1 MKQKYII
8 TAITVL
14 SLFSCKKKDLPQDQ
28 VMPYQVVSAEEKNLV
43 GYQSYPA
50 SIQGIINNDVRAK
63 IQGYITQVLVDEGQF
78 VQKGQ
83 PLFRLETNAL
93 SQTADASK
101 SGVSSAQANYSASV
115 ANVSAAR
122 AAVNAAQ
129 ITVDQI
135 KPLVQ
140 KNIISDIQL
149 QTAQA
154 NLSKAKAQL
163 EQAVAAQKQAS
174 AGVSVATATYRS
186 NQATVN
192 YAVITSPIT
201 GYVGT
206 LPLKIGSLVGPSDP
220 TPMTTISDISS
231 VYAYFSMNEKDYLNF
246 LEKSYGATVPEKI
259 KNLPMVQLQ
268 LANGSIYSEK
278 GRVETVSGQL
288 NPTTGTMQFR
298 AGFPNPQKLLN
309 SGNSGTVMIP
319 IHYNNVTVIP
329 ESSTMEQQGMVYVFK
344 VGADNKVKNQA
355 IQVLDRVDNMIIVK
369 SGLNKGDKIVATGIG
384 NLKPDTKIIPKPI
397 NMDSLIQTIKPVFQ

>member
-1 MKQKYII
+1 MKHSYVVLAI
-8 TAITVL
+8 TAL
-14 SLFSCKKKDLPQDQ
+14 SLFSCKKQEQQQTGP
-28 VMPYQVVSAEEKNLV
+28 MPYQVVSAEVKNLV

-83 PLFRLETNAL
+83 PLFRLETNVL
-93 SQTADASK
+93 SQTADAAR
-101 SGVSSAQANYSASV
+101 SGVSSAQANFSASQ

-129 ITVDQI
+129 INVDQL

-163 EQAVAAQKQAS
+163 EQAIAAQKQAG
-174 AGVSVATATYRS
+174 AGVSQASSTYRS
-186 NQATVN
+186 AQANVN
-192 YAVITSPIT
+192 YSIITSPIS
-201 GYVGT
+201 GYIGR
-206 LPLKIGSLVGPSDP
+206 LPLKIGSLVGPNDA
-220 TPMTTISDISS
+220 TPLTTVSDITS
-231 VYAYFSMNEKDYLNF
+231 VYAYFAMNEKDYLDF
-246 LEKSYGATVPEKI
+246 LETSYGANVPEKI

-268 LANGSIYSEK
+268 LANGSMYQEK

-288 NPTTGTMQFR
+288 DPTTGTMQFR

-309 SGNSGTVMIP
+309 TGNSGTVMVP
-319 IHYNNVTVIP
+319 KHYDNVVVIP
-329 ESSTMEQQGMVYVFK
+329 ESSSFEQQGLVYVYK
-344 VGADNKVKNQA
+344 VGADHVVKNDV
-355 IQVLDRVDNMIIVK
+355 IQVLTRIDNMIVVK
-369 SGLNKGDKIVATGIG
+369 SGLKKGDKIVATGISG
-384 NLKPDTKIIPKPI
+384 LKPDTKIIPKPI
-397 NMDSLIQTIKPVFQ
+397 SMDSLVQSIKPVFK